1 VWSKTVENFI
11 FSIVAAYS
19 KAAQRATPRLTFYIF
34 RHKQLLLTTP
44 GTLGGKKLLK
54 EQLFPGGLFN
64 ILFPFLLIVLTS
76 Q

>member
-1 VWSKTVENFI
+1 M
-11 FSIVAAYS
+11 
-19 KAAQRATPRLTFYIF
+19 
-34 RHKQLLLTTP
+34 TTP